1 MLPWYRFT
9 SVMTILLLME
19 MEIII
24 LLKDLIKYD
33 KIIFVNSGHAVNKR
47 WRKPKG
53 QSRMNN

>member
-1 MLPWYRFT
+1 
-9 SVMTILLLME
+9 MTILLLME

-33 KIIFVNSGHAVNKR
+33 KIIFVSSGHAVNKR